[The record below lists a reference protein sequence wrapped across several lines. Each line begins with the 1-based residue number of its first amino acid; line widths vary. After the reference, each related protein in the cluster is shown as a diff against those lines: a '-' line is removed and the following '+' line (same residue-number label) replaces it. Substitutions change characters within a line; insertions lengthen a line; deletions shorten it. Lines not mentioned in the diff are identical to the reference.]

1 MIMLMIYYGKLY
13 FSWKSFLI
21 FSDGFNFWL
30 GRLYCRCL
38 KMQHWP
44 VSPQSQNI
52 FFSVKYSP
60 LSFSHTEG
68 VGLGNRV
75 KGPKGYSRLFSSQH
89 ACNFGYVLILP
100 IMSYSFLISFF
111 NTSSPFARHYFV
123 GINLLVTMSAVNMH
137 KVLQCI
143 SSHYVIVIFC
153 FSLLCVQCCCLN
165 TNSIGA
171 LSI

>member
-1 MIMLMIYYGKLY
+1 MGNFTFHESH
-13 FSWKSFLI
+13 FSSFLMVLI
-21 FSDGFNFWL
+21 FGWVDYIVGAWKCNTDQFPHNP
-30 GRLYCRCL
+30 
-38 KMQHWP
+38 K
-44 VSPQSQNI
+44 I
-52 FFSVKYSP
+52 FFFQLNILHC
-60 LSFSHTEG
+60 LSATLREWDWEIG
-68 VGLGNRV
+68 WKGLRGTV
-75 KGPKGYSRLFSSQH
+75 VF
-89 ACNFGYVLILP
+89 FVLILP

-143 SSHYVIVIFC
+143 SSHYVTVIFC